1 MSEQLKQMQQSG
13 KTLLIEDLKRS
24 TNEPLLRAIQTRLC
38 ELGILDPQISG
49 DKNTPFGPSSFA
61 DGRFGSNT
69 YNSILAFHDYL
80 QLPKPETQLTL
91 PFFSRLLESTPDT
104 FFPIQFNP
112 KPADDEQTLLAKQIL
127 RYMQKKGYWIARAP
141 DLLNIVYIEGADATG
156 QPNNDRLNEWND
168 RRCVIRIR
176 PGGIPEMLVNDQAT
190 TEPGRFYT
198 LNPLNAAGAAR
209 LAFGQYKAWLL
220 SDHKGEQ
227 PALKQVDLVRLF
239 RDTNKDGSRNSAD
252 RIDIGRSFGINQHS
266 TKPNVLPAQVDRYS
280 AGCLVGLRYFYH
292 LSFLDMLRQDRR
304 YRGNP
309 LYVYMTTLINGDDLA
324 RFE

>member
-1 MSEQLKQMQQSG
+1 MSEQLKQMYQSG
-13 KTLLIEDLKRS
+13 KTLLIEDLKLPV
-24 TNEPLLRAIQTRLC
+24 NEPLLRDIQTRLC
-38 ELGILDPQISG
+38 ELGILDPKISG

-61 DGRFGSNT
+61 DGRFGPNT
-69 YNSILAFHDYL
+69 HNSILAFHDYL
-80 QLPKPETQLTL
+80 QVPKPEDQLTTQ
-91 PFFSRLLESTPDT
+91 FFGRLLESTPDT

-112 KPADDEQTLLAKQIL
+112 KPGDNEQALLAKRIL

-141 DLLNIVYIEGADATG
+141 DLLNIVYVEGADATG
-156 QPNNDRLNEWND
+156 RPNNDRLNEWND

-176 PGGIPEMLVNDQAT
+176 PGGVPEMLVNDQAT

-198 LNPLNAAGAAR
+198 LNPLNPAGAAR

-220 SDHKGEQ
+220 GVHKEEQ
-227 PALKQVDLVRLF
+227 PALVQRDNVRLY
-239 RDTNKDGSRNSAD
+239 RDTNKDGSRNSTD
-252 RIDIGRSFGINQHS
+252 RIDIGQSFGINQHS
-266 TKPNVLPAQVDRYS
+266 TKPNVVPTAVDRYS
-280 AGCLVGLRYFYH
+280 AGCLVGLRYYYH

-309 LYVYMTTLINGDDLA
+309 LYLFMTTLLNGDDLA